1 MNTSHSLI
9 RSKLL
14 SLVGWWRLR
23 HTHTPRCSLTL
34 SKDVSFLHTSTM
46 ETEQKQANDLISSY
60 FYRSRRPW
68 YRGSNPSFD
77 CVWCWFVMG
86 GAVSLQQRCRKALVI
101 RAYNIRPADQTI
113 EDQFSAYSFL
123 KGDGQFYTNADLIKQ
138 CLNIGSNDYP
148 WLEPLMQILSGASSD
163 GSSSSGPKV
172 S

>member
-1 MNTSHSLI
+1 
-9 RSKLL
+9 
-14 SLVGWWRLR
+14 
-23 HTHTPRCSLTL
+23 
-34 SKDVSFLHTSTM
+34 
-46 ETEQKQANDLISSY
+46 
-60 FYRSRRPW
+60 
-68 YRGSNPSFD
+68 
-77 CVWCWFVMG
+77 MG

-148 WLEPLMQILSGASSD
+148 WLEPLMQILSGSSAD

-172 S
+172 SRRQRRLLFSSEEK